1 MMYKGELTIFPNANE
16 SNDDLGVELVEV
28 NGFYLNRR
36 NEIEAKE
43 IVKAAV
49 NHMENKPHYSLGLCT
64 MNSDQRE
71 LIEEE
76 FERVRD
82 SNKKVQDF
90 CEKWELNND
99 GLESFFIKNLETIQ
113 GDERDYM
120 FISTLY
126 GPEPNSKKVL
136 QRFGPIN
143 SVNGH
148 RRLNVLFSR
157 AKHKMVT
164 FTSMKPNDIIVEGAR
179 NFGVKMFSSWLEYS
193 KTGHVS
199 NYEKTS
205 GATESPFEDH
215 VAQK

>member
-90 CEKWELNND
+90 CEKWELFND
-99 GLESFFIKNLETIQ
+99 GLESFFIKNLRRYKATNEIICL
-113 GDERDYM
+113 
-120 FISTLY
+120 FLHC

-136 QRFGPIN
+136 QDLG
-143 SVNGH
+143 
-148 RRLNVLFSR
+148 LLTLL
-157 AKHKMVT
+157 MVIAIKCA
-164 FTSMKPNDIIVEGAR
+164 F
-179 NFGVKMFSSWLEYS
+179 
-193 KTGHVS
+193 
-199 NYEKTS
+199 
-205 GATESPFEDH
+205 
-215 VAQK
+215 